1 MLVVAKPRCGGKT
14 TDIIELALKG
24 DSYIVCMD
32 MAEVQRVWGIIRERK
47 LNLPQPITWR
57 EFVENKY
64 FGGGIRS
71 FVIDNLDMCIQSM
84 SPVPIVAI
92 SVTGST
98 RTEINK
104 EKRKK
109 NESTTEK
116 DDNAY
121 RNSRIRDRNTNE
133 YELLLRQSVQ
143 E

>member
-1 MLVVAKPRCGGKT
+1 MLVVAKPRLGGKT

-32 MAEVQRVWGIIRERK
+32 MREVRRVWEIILERK
-47 LNLPQPITWR
+47 LSLPQPITWR

-64 FGGGIRS
+64 FARGIRS

-84 SPVPIVAI
+84 SRVPIVAI

-104 EKRKK
+104 EKEE
-109 NESTTEK
+109 NETE
-116 DDNAY
+116 
-121 RNSRIRDRNTNE
+121 
-133 YELLLRQSVQ
+133 
-143 E
+143 